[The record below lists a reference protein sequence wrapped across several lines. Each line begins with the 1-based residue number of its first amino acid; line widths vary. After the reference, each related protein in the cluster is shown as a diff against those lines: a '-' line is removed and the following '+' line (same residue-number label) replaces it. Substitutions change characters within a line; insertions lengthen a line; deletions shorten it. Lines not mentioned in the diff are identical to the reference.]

1 MRVHNPLLLTFV
13 VLLVISTWRAP
24 SAHAETP
31 SAICARVGTDDTPRP
46 IPASLVPAINKM
58 LGTEMPD
65 KMAMDTTVFRCAKRH
80 MLVCTTGANLPCG
93 RAKTGRTPSP
103 AAVDWCRSHSDA
115 ALIPAVATGHDT
127 VFAWRC
133 QGETPQIDRRVLDVD
148 MRGFVSQYWKM
159 LR

>member
-1 MRVHNPLLLTFV
+1 MRVHNRLLLTFV
-13 VLLVISTWRAP
+13 VLLAVSTWRAR

-31 SAICARVGTDDTPRP
+31 SAICAQVGTDDTLRP

-80 MLVCTTGANLPCG
+80 VLVCTTGANLPCG
-93 RAKTGRTPSP
+93 RANTGRTPSP
-103 AAVDWCRSHSDA
+103 GAVDWCRDHSGT

-127 VFAWRC
+127 TFAWRC
-133 QGETPQIDRRVLDVD
+133 QGGTPQIDRQVLEVD
-148 MRGFVSQYWKM
+148 TRGFVSRYWKM

>member
-1 MRVHNPLLLTFV
+1 MHVHNPLLLTFV
-13 VLLVISTWRAP
+13 VLLAISTWSAP
-24 SAHAETP
+24 LAHAETP
-31 SAICARVGTDDTPRP
+31 SATCARVGTDDTPRP
-46 IPASLVPAINKM
+46 IPANLVPAINKM

-65 KMAMDTTVFRCAKRH
+65 KMAVVFRCAKRRV
-80 MLVCTTGANLPCG
+80 LVCTTGANLPCG

-103 AAVDWCRSHSDA
+103 GAVDWCRDHSDA

-133 QGETPQIDRRVLDVD
+133 QGGTPQIDRRVLDVD
-148 MRGFVSQYWKM
+148 TRGFVSQYWKM